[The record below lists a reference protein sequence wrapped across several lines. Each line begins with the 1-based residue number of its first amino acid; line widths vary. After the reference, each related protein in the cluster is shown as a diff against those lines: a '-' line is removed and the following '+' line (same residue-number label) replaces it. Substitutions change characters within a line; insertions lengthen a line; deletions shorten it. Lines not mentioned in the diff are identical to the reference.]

1 MNKLTKYVL
10 LLLLAIP
17 YIIVSMFDL
26 TFGTLSLIMNVI
38 RAPFKIAA
46 DKIIDKAN
54 EINTK

>member
-10 LLLLAIP
+10 LLLLSIP
-17 YIIVSMFDL
+17 YIVVGTFDL
-26 TFGTLSLIMNVI
+26 TFGTLSFIMNVI
-38 RAPFKIAA
+38 RAPFKIAG